1 MIHTEISTREKSAS
15 SAVVLNLVK
24 LGLTRQ
30 QAAVYVAILAKH
42 LTKPSQIAAVC
53 GIERAAAYRILKSLS
68 RLGMIEFLSLS
79 PLECVAVPPDRAL
92 SLRKQ
97 ELEELLE
104 IEKNL
109 HVPLR
114 EVMIEKDH
122 SVLKSM
128 VRLIPDRLVSQKKN
142 EMIQSAK
149 KEILISS
156 PMSDLAGLLAES
168 DMIWRHLLSDVQLKI
183 LTCISQV
190 DDAITRIINE
200 IGTSQTL
207 SEVRHVEEVFAYVL
221 MVDNAQVL
229 IEPTRDY
236 RTEQVGLWTDLP
248 CYILPFRDY
257 YKKMWNQ
264 SVNAQHRLSTLKW
277 VNSIKKSSVLSI
289 A

>member
-1 MIHTEISTREKSAS
+1 M
-15 SAVVLNLVK
+15 K

-30 QAAVYVAILAKH
+30 QAAVYVALLAKH
-42 LTKPSQIAAVC
+42 LTKPSQIAVVC

-68 RLGMIEFLSLS
+68 KLGMVEFLSLS
-79 PLECVAVPPDRAL
+79 PLECIAVPPDRAL

-104 IEKNL
+104 IERDL

-128 VRLIPDRLVSQKKN
+128 VKLLPHRLVSQKKN

-156 PMSDLAGLLAES
+156 PMSNLSRLLAES
-168 DMIWRHLLSDVQLKI
+168 DVIWRHVLGDVQLKI

-190 DDAITRIINE
+190 DDVITRIVNE

-207 SEVRHVEEVFAYVL
+207 SEVRHVEEVFAYML

-229 IEPTRDY
+229 IEPTLDCQ
-236 RTEQVGLWTDLP
+236 TEQVGLWTDLP

-257 YKKMWNQ
+257 YKKMWNE
-264 SVNAQHRLSTLKW
+264 SINAQHRLATLKW
-277 VNSIKKSSVLSI
+277 VNSIKKSPVPSI